1 MQNVEEPT
9 ELRDEVFLEI
19 VVPVDGNAGKSVR
32 TQTNDDAFGGKA
44 RGFVC
49 RTSVGNHHDAKR
61 AYHASVVDAELIVL
75 APESFDDRVDHDQVF
90 DLWCCQFCLQRYHVE
105 EFVESSLACPKCSTG
120 Q

>member
-1 MQNVEEPT
+1 MQNVEETT
-9 ELRDEVFLEI
+9 ELRDEAFLEI
-19 VVPVDGNAGKSVR
+19 VVSVDCDAHESVR

-49 RTSVGNHHDAKR
+49 RAGVGDNHNAIR
-61 AYHASVVDAELIVL
+61 AYHATVVDAELIVL

-105 EFVESSLACPKCSTG
+105 EFVESSLACP
-120 Q
+120 